1 MIYTYSFIL
10 YLGYMLSG
18 VLIFLLF
25 IFILLSL
32 RINRLRKHIVDL
44 HIRECMHRKE
54 ERTRYQLLLDQIRKQ
69 PDKPRVMEDMEH
81 IFDDRIAL
89 LHQQYP
95 KLTDLDI
102 QVLILIGL
110 GVENY
115 EILTF
120 TDMSKR
126 TYYKRRQLIAQRMGT
141 TAAQLNS
148 KVQQIFAPV
157 NT

>member
-1 MIYTYSFIL
+1 MIYTYSFIW

-32 RINRLRKHIVDL
+32 RINRLRKQIVDL

-54 ERTRYQLLLDQIRKQ
+54 EQTRYQLLLDQIKKQ
-69 PDKPRVMEDMEH
+69 PDKPRVMEDMQH
-81 IFDDRIAL
+81 IFDDRVSL
-89 LHQQYP
+89 LHRQYP

>member
-32 RINRLRKHIVDL
+32 RINRLRKQIVDL

-54 ERTRYQLLLDQIRKQ
+54 EQTRYQLLLDQIRKQ
-69 PDKPRVMEDMEH
+69 PDKPRVMEDMQH
-81 IFDDRIAL
+81 IFDDRVSL
-89 LHQQYP
+89 LHRQYP
-95 KLTDLDI
+95 KLTDLDM

-157 NT
+157 YT

>member
-1 MIYTYSFIL
+1 MIYSMSFI
-10 YLGYMLSG
+10 YHLGFILIG
-18 VLIFLLF
+18 IFLFFLL
-25 IFILLSL
+25 ISIILSI
-32 RINRLRKHIVDL
+32 RINRLRKQIVDL

-54 ERTRYQLLLDQIRKQ
+54 ERTRYQLLLDQIKKQ
-69 PDKPRVMEDMEH
+69 PDKPRVMEDMQH
-81 IFDDRIAL
+81 IFDDRVSL
-89 LHQQYP
+89 LHRQYP

-126 TYYKRRQLIAQRMGT
+126 TYYKRRQLIAQQMGT